1 RLPVGA
7 DLLDNLG
14 DHRGR
19 GEAAGGVVHQ
29 HDRLVHLRAFH
40 AVHGRAELALHEL
53 QAGEDTVGA
62 LGAPGSGTHAHPRP
76 RDLVR
81 GVVEDLRH
89 TALHVRADHH
99 KGSPH
104 HPGAG
109 QPIQS
114 PLYEGATHQLHEGLG
129 LIGAQPGAT
138 PRRRDDGH
146 HGQSCSISLGKHVSP
161 GALYSAGRPRG
172 TAGNRGCY
180 LLSSS
185 SRSMAAS
192 PSVSAARAAAAC
204 SRWRSMVSCIS
215 ASIASAFLSSTPSA
229 SASSPTRIW
238 RALASMRFSPAD
250 RPRSWSRRHRSRT
263 TSATLFWSPEVRRSW
278 LAL

>member
-1 RLPVGA
+1 
-7 DLLDNLG
+7 
-14 DHRGR
+14 
-19 GEAAGGVVHQ
+19 
-29 HDRLVHLRAFH
+29 
-40 AVHGRAELALHEL
+40 
-53 QAGEDTVGA
+53 
-62 LGAPGSGTHAHPRP
+62 
-76 RDLVR
+76 
-81 GVVEDLRH
+81 
-89 TALHVRADHH
+89 
-99 KGSPH
+99 
-104 HPGAG
+104 PGAG

-138 PRRRDDGH
+138 ARRGDDGH
-146 HGQSCSISLGKHVSP
+146 HGQRCSISLGKHVSP
-161 GALYSAGRPRG
+161 GALYSADHPARG
-172 TAGNRGCY
+172 WGGHRGCY

-215 ASIASAFLSSTPSA
+215 ASSASAFLSSTPSA

-250 RPRSWSRRHRSRT
+250 RPLSWPPRHRSRT

-278 LAL
+278 LALYRRDQLPASSTSVSRSTEKTLSRPSSPTTSRTPTFSAFAAGTRTERSPW